1 MVHAASAV
9 GVIPPT
15 QVLLMTSVAV
25 PSTGLVAIV
34 FLARAGERL
43 SEYFVKPLIVLVS
56 EGVTHSG

>member
-1 MVHAASAV
+1 
-9 GVIPPT
+9 
-15 QVLLMTSVAV
+15 MTSVAV